1 MWLVLPCICGA
12 CVIGVLADVWYG
24 WGIIGVLL
32 LSFVVAF
39 ILVGMET
46 LDMKEKDKQVLDVV
60 AALIFDEAGRVLA
73 TQCAP
78 HKNGGGWEFPGG
90 KIEPGEAAE
99 AAVVREIG
107 EELSLNV
114 EVGRLLHTVNWHYPA
129 FHLRMHCYVCTL
141 LGGELTL
148 REHVAV
154 RWLTENELYSLEWLP
169 ADVDVL
175 PWLARYMKENKH

>member
-12 CVIGVLADVWYG
+12 WCIGVLFDVWYG
-24 WGIIGVLL
+24 WGIIGVLS
-32 LSFVVAF
+32 LSFVVAL
-39 ILVGMET
+39 ILVAMET
-46 LDMKEKDKQVLDVV
+46 HDMKEKERKVLDVV
-60 AALIFDEAGRVLA
+60 AALIFDAEGRVLA

-78 HKNGGGWEFPGG
+78 HKHGGGWEFPGG

-99 AAVVREIG
+99 AAVVREIA

-114 EVGRLLHTVNWHYPA
+114 DVGQLLHTVNWHYPA
-129 FHLRMHCYVCTL
+129 FDLRMHCYVCAL

-154 RWLTENELYSLEWLP
+154 RWLTAHELYLLEWLP